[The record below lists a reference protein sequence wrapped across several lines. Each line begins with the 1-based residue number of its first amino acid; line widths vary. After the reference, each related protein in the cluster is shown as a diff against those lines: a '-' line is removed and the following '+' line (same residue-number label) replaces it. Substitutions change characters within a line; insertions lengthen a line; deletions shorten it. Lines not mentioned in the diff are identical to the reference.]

1 MLRRAMHMD
10 KLPLWERAVVM
21 DKPPLWERAGVKLV
35 PRGHLQ

>member
-1 MLRRAMHMD
+1 MHMD
-10 KLPLWERAVVM
+10 KPPLWERAVVM

>member
-10 KLPLWERAVVM
+10 KPPLWERAVVM